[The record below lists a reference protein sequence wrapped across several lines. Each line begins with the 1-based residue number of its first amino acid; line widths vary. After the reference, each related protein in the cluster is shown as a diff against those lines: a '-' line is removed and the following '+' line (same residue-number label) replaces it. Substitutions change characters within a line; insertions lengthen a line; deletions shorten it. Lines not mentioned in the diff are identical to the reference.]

1 MIEAKVER
9 IVSKDEM
16 SYVIFS
22 SDIGKFSMLS
32 LENLELKPLSSV
44 KLGFKSSDVF
54 LSRSKLNEC
63 SVKNEILCTIKRIER
78 GEIIA
83 CVHLSSFGYEFESII
98 SSDSCATLLLKEGE
112 EVFAYIKSTSIF
124 ISSFD
129 DKH

>member
-98 SSDSCATLLLKEGE
+98 SSDSCTTLFKEGE